1 MFIIVAPSPRNQP
14 KETYRFHVL
23 EMVGIADLSR
33 ANAFARMSNETNRTR
48 RDQMSSFTRRSLLV
62 AAGSA
67 LAANAMVRALRAAE
81 GPSPDQLLDD
91 LIKENQE
98 NGIGSGFDNASRNV
112 KLPKKSLPTLSPSTA
127 ETTQTSIAQYEAIV
141 AKGGW
146 PEVPPAE
153 GLRVGGRSPAVP
165 PLRERLAIAGDL
177 ELNSGDPLVFDS
189 YVDAAVRRFQVRH
202 GLHADGIVH
211 EPTLRALNVPAQGRL
226 AQLRTNAVRLKSLT
240 GNLGSR
246 IVVANIP
253 AAQIEAIENGVAVTR
268 HTAVAGKP
276 DRPSPD
282 IQSKIVQINF
292 NPFWTVPVSI
302 IRKDLIP
309 KMQAEPDYL
318 TKNHIRIFD
327 AKNNEL
333 SPAQIDWYSAEAVN
347 YKFKQDAGDFNSLG
361 SIRINFP
368 SPHGVYMHDT
378 PSKNLFGED
387 FRFASSGCM
396 RVQNVRELVYWIL
409 AETPGWSKAEI
420 DEVIKSGERKDA
432 KVAKP
437 LPLYWVYVTAWA
449 TPDGVVQFR
458 EDIYNRDGVN

>member
-1 MFIIVAPSPRNQP
+1 MKVSGTFDKQTMSAITRRSFLTTAA
-14 KETYRFHVL
+14 TGL
-23 EMVGIADLSR
+23 AAG
-33 ANAFARMSNETNRTR
+33 AFAR
-48 RDQMSSFTRRSLLV
+48 
-62 AAGSA
+62 AA
-67 LAANAMVRALRAAE
+67 RAAE
-81 GPSPDQLLDD
+81 GQTSDQMLDE
-91 LIKENQE
+91 LMRENQE
-98 NGIGSGFDNASRNV
+98 NGLGSGFDNSSRNV
-112 KLPKKSLPTLSPSTA
+112 RLPKKSLPTLSPSTA

-146 PEVPPAE
+146 PDVPASAD
-153 GLRVGGRSPAVP
+153 GLRVGAKGAAVP
-165 PLRERLAIAGDL
+165 ALRRRLSIAGDL
-177 ELNSGDPLVFDS
+177 ELNSGDPQVFDS

-202 GLHADGIVH
+202 GLHPDGVVH
-211 EPTLRALNVPAQGRL
+211 EATLHALNVSADRRL
-226 AQLRTNAVRLKSLT
+226 AQLRTNAVRLKALT
-240 GNLGSR
+240 GNLGNR

-253 AAQIEAIENGVAVTR
+253 AAQIEAIENGVAITR

-282 IQSKIVQINF
+282 LRTKITQINF

-318 TKNHIRIFD
+318 TRNHIRIFD
-327 AKNNEL
+327 PKNNEL
-333 SPAQIDWYSAEAVN
+333 QPSQIDWYSTEAVN

-361 SIRINFP
+361 SIKINFP
-368 SPHGVYMHDT
+368 SPDGVYMHDT

-409 AETPGWSKAEI
+409 AETPGWSKTEI

-458 EDIYNRDGVN
+458 DDIYNRDGVS

>member
-1 MFIIVAPSPRNQP
+1 MTEP
-14 KETYRFHVL
+14 
-23 EMVGIADLSR
+23 
-33 ANAFARMSNETNRTR
+33 
-48 RDQMSSFTRRSLLV
+48 FTRRAFLA
-62 AAGSA
+62 AAGAS
-67 LAANAMVRALRAAE
+67 LAAGGLARAAE
-81 GPSPDQLLDD
+81 DQTPDQTLDEMMR
-91 LIKENQE
+91 ENQDS
-98 NGIGSGFDNASRNV
+98 GLGSGFDNTSRNV

-127 ETTQTSIAQYEAIV
+127 ETTQASIAQYEAIV

-146 PEVPPAE
+146 PEVPAGE
-153 GLRVGGRSPAVP
+153 LSVGSRGPAVP
-165 PLRERLAIAGDL
+165 ALRARLSIAGDL
-177 ELNSGDPLVFDS
+177 ETNSGDPQVFDS
-189 YVDAAVRRFQVRH
+189 FVDAALRRFQIRH
-202 GLHADGIVH
+202 GLHPDGVVH
-211 EPTLRALNVPAQGRL
+211 EATLRALNVPAQARL

-282 IQSKIVQINF
+282 IQSKIIQINF
-292 NPFWTVPVSI
+292 NPFWTVPASI

-327 AKNNEL
+327 TKNNEQPP
-333 SPAQIDWYSAEAVN
+333 SQIDWYSTEAVN
-347 YKFKQDAGDFNSLG
+347 YKFKQDAGNFNSLG

-368 SPHGVYMHDT
+368 SAFGVYMHDT

-409 AETPGWSKAEI
+409 AESPGWSKAEI
-420 DEVIKSGERKDA
+420 DDVIKSGERKDA
-432 KVAKP
+432 KVAKA

-458 EDIYNRDGVN
+458 DDIYNRDGLAG

>member
-1 MFIIVAPSPRNQP
+1 MSAITRRSFLA
-14 KETYRFHVL
+14 TAATGL
-23 EMVGIADLSR
+23 AAG
-33 ANAFARMSNETNRTR
+33 AFAR
-48 RDQMSSFTRRSLLV
+48 
-62 AAGSA
+62 AA
-67 LAANAMVRALRAAE
+67 RAAE
-81 GPSPDQLLDD
+81 GQTSDQMLDE
-91 LIKENQE
+91 LMRENQE
-98 NGIGSGFDNASRNV
+98 NGLGSGFDNSSRNV
-112 KLPKKSLPTLSPSTA
+112 RLPKKSLPTLSPSTA
-127 ETTQTSIAQYEAIV
+127 ETTQTSIAQYETIV
-141 AKGGW
+141 TKGGW
-146 PEVPPAE
+146 PDIPAWAD
-153 GLRVGGRSPAVP
+153 GLRVGAKGPAVP
-165 PLRERLAIAGDL
+165 ALRRRLSVAGDL
-177 ELNSGDPLVFDS
+177 ELDSGDPQVFDS

-202 GLHADGIVH
+202 GLHSDGVVH
-211 EPTLRALNVPAQGRL
+211 EATLHALNVSADRRL
-226 AQLRTNAVRLKSLT
+226 AQLRTNAVRLKALT
-240 GNLGSR
+240 GNLGNR

-268 HTAVAGKP
+268 HIAVAGKP

-282 IQSKIVQINF
+282 LRTKITQINF

-318 TKNHIRIFD
+318 TRNHIRIFD
-327 AKNNEL
+327 PKNNEL
-333 SPAQIDWYSAEAVN
+333 QPSQIDWYSTEAVN

-361 SIRINFP
+361 SIKINFP
-368 SPHGVYMHDT
+368 SPDGVYMHDT

-396 RVQNVRELVYWIL
+396 RMQNVRELVYWIL
-409 AETPGWSKAEI
+409 AESPGWSKTEI

-458 EDIYNRDGVN
+458 DDIYNRDGVS

>member
-1 MFIIVAPSPRNQP
+1 
-14 KETYRFHVL
+14 
-23 EMVGIADLSR
+23 
-33 ANAFARMSNETNRTR
+33 MSG
-48 RDQMSSFTRRSLLV
+48 SSRRSFLS
-62 AAGSA
+62 AAGG
-67 LAANAMVRALRAAE
+67 LAATVLAGAARAAE
-81 GPSPDQLLDD
+81 GQTPDQLLEE
-91 LIKENQE
+91 LIRENQE
-98 NGIGSGFDNASRNV
+98 SGIGSGFDNASRSV
-112 KLPKKSLPTLSPSTA
+112 RLPKKTLPTLSPSTA
-127 ETTQTSIAQYEAIV
+127 ETTLVSIAQYEAIV

-146 PEVPPAE
+146 PDVPP
-153 GLRVGGRSPAVP
+153 GPDLRVGSRSVSVP
-165 PLRERLAIAGDL
+165 PLRRRLSIAGDL
-177 ELNSGDPLVFDS
+177 ELNSGEAQVFDS
-189 YVDAAVRRFQVRH
+189 YVDAGVRRFQVRH
-202 GLHADGIVH
+202 GLHPDGILH
-211 EPTLRALNVPAQGRL
+211 EATLHALNVPAERRL
-226 AQLRTNAVRLKSLT
+226 AQLRTNAVRLKALS
-240 GNLGSR
+240 GNLGNR

-253 AAQIEAIENGVAVTR
+253 AAQIEAIENGVAITR

-282 IQSKIVQINF
+282 VRSKITQINF

-327 AKNNEL
+327 PKNNEL
-333 SPAQIDWYSAEAVN
+333 QPSQIDWYSEEAVN
-347 YKFKQDAGDFNSLG
+347 YKFKQDAGNFNSLG
-361 SIRINFP
+361 SIKINFP
-368 SPHGVYMHDT
+368 SPDGVYMHDT

-437 LPLYWVYVTAWA
+437 LPLYWVYITAWA

-458 EDIYNRDGVN
+458 DDIYNRDTVS

>member
-1 MFIIVAPSPRNQP
+1 LR
-14 KETYRFHVL
+14 RR
-23 EMVGIADLSR
+23 LS
-33 ANAFARMSNETNRTR
+33 
-48 RDQMSSFTRRSLLV
+48 
-62 AAGSA
+62 
-67 LAANAMVRALRAAE
+67 
-81 GPSPDQLLDD
+81 
-91 LIKENQE
+91 
-98 NGIGSGFDNASRNV
+98 
-112 KLPKKSLPTLSPSTA
+112 
-127 ETTQTSIAQYEAIV
+127 
-141 AKGGW
+141 
-146 PEVPPAE
+146 
-153 GLRVGGRSPAVP
+153 
-165 PLRERLAIAGDL
+165 IAGDL
-177 ELNSGDPLVFDS
+177 ELNSGEAEVFDS

-211 EPTLRALNVPAQGRL
+211 EATLHALNVSAERRL
-226 AQLRTNAVRLKSLT
+226 AQLRTNAMRLKALT

-282 IQSKIVQINF
+282 LRSKITQINF
-292 NPFWTVPVSI
+292 NPFWTVPISI

-318 TKNHIRIFD
+318 TRNHIRIFD
-327 AKNNEL
+327 PKNNEL
-333 SPAQIDWYSAEAVN
+333 QPSQIDWYSTEAVN

-361 SIRINFP
+361 SMKINFP
-368 SPHGVYMHDT
+368 SPDGVYMHDT

-409 AETPGWSKAEI
+409 AETPGWSKTEI

-432 KVAKP
+432 KVLKP

-458 EDIYNRDGVN
+458 DDIYNRDSVS

>member
-1 MFIIVAPSPRNQP
+1 MSAP
-14 KETYRFHVL
+14 
-23 EMVGIADLSR
+23 
-33 ANAFARMSNETNRTR
+33 
-48 RDQMSSFTRRSLLV
+48 TRRSFLATSAGL
-62 AAGSA
+62 AAGA
-67 LAANAMVRALRAAE
+67 WTARAFAAE
-81 GPSPDQLLDD
+81 GQTSDQMLDE
-91 LIKENQE
+91 LMRENQD
-98 NGIGSGFDNASRNV
+98 NDIGSGFDNASRNV
-112 KLPKKSLPTLSPSTA
+112 RLPKKSLPTLSPSTA
-127 ETTQTSIAQYEAIV
+127 ETTQTSIAQYETIV

-146 PEVPPAE
+146 PNVPASAN
-153 GLRVGGRSPAVP
+153 GLRVGAKGAAVP
-165 PLRERLAIAGDL
+165 ALRQRLSIAGDL
-177 ELNSGDPLVFDS
+177 ELNSGEAQVFDS

-211 EPTLRALNVPAQGRL
+211 EATLHALNVPADQRL
-226 AQLRTNAVRLKSLT
+226 AQLRTNAVRLKALT
-240 GNLGSR
+240 GNLGNR

-282 IQSKIVQINF
+282 VRSKITQINF

-327 AKNNEL
+327 PKNNEL
-333 SPAQIDWYSAEAVN
+333 QPSQIDWYSNEAVN

-361 SIRINFP
+361 SLKINFP
-368 SPHGVYMHDT
+368 SPDGVYMHDT

-458 EDIYNRDGVN
+458 DDIYNRDGVS

>member
-1 MFIIVAPSPRNQP
+1 
-14 KETYRFHVL
+14 
-23 EMVGIADLSR
+23 
-33 ANAFARMSNETNRTR
+33 MSAI
-48 RDQMSSFTRRSLLV
+48 TRRSLLTTAATGL
-62 AAGSA
+62 AAGA
-67 LAANAMVRALRAAE
+67 LARAARAAE
-81 GPSPDQLLDD
+81 GQTSDQMLDE
-91 LIKENQE
+91 LMRENQE
-98 NGIGSGFDNASRNV
+98 NGLGSGFDNSSRNV
-112 KLPKKSLPTLSPSTA
+112 RLPKKSLPTLSPSTA
-127 ETTQTSIAQYEAIV
+127 ETTQTSIAQYETIV

-146 PEVPPAE
+146 PDVSASADD
-153 GLRVGGRSPAVP
+153 LRVGANGPAVP
-165 PLRERLAIAGDL
+165 ALRRRLSIAGDL
-177 ELNSGDPLVFDS
+177 ELNSGDPQVFDS

-202 GLHADGIVH
+202 GLHSDGVVH
-211 EPTLRALNVPAQGRL
+211 EATLHALNVSADRRL
-226 AQLRTNAVRLKSLT
+226 AQLRTNAVRLKALT
-240 GNLGSR
+240 GNLGNR

-282 IQSKIVQINF
+282 LRTKITQINF

-327 AKNNEL
+327 PKNNEL
-333 SPAQIDWYSAEAVN
+333 QPSQIDWYSTEAVN

-361 SIRINFP
+361 SIKINFP
-368 SPHGVYMHDT
+368 SPDGVYMHDT

-409 AETPGWSKAEI
+409 QESPGWSRPEI

-432 KVAKP
+432 KVAKAV
-437 LPLYWVYVTAWA
+437 PLYWVYVTAWA

-458 EDIYNRDGVN
+458 DDIYNRDGFGGQANAVKG

>member
-1 MFIIVAPSPRNQP
+1 MRLVKLCYEMRCGLNRIAANLLMSP
-14 KETYRFHVL
+14 T
-23 EMVGIADLSR
+23 
-33 ANAFARMSNETNRTR
+33 
-48 RDQMSSFTRRSLLV
+48 TRRSFLAS
-62 AAGSA
+62 AAG
-67 LAANAMVRALRAAE
+67 LAASAVARRVAAAE
-81 GPSPDQLLDD
+81 GPQTSDQMLDE
-91 LIKENQE
+91 LMRANQE
-98 NGIGSGFDNASRNV
+98 NDASSFDNASRNV
-112 KLPKKSLPTLSPSTA
+112 RLPKKSLPTLSPSTA
-127 ETTQTSIAQYEAIV
+127 ETTQTSVAQYEAIV

-146 PEVPPAE
+146 PNVPSSAN
-153 GLRVGGRSPAVP
+153 GLSVGAKGPAVP
-165 PLRERLAIAGDL
+165 ALRQRLSLAGDL
-177 ELNSGDPLVFDS
+177 ELNSGDAQVFDS

-202 GLHADGIVH
+202 GLHGDGIVR
-211 EPTLRALNVPAQGRL
+211 EPTLHALNVPADQRL
-226 AQLRTNAVRLKSLT
+226 AQLRTNAVRLKALS
-240 GNLGSR
+240 GNLGNR

-282 IQSKIVQINF
+282 VRSKITQINF

-318 TKNHIRIFD
+318 TRNHIRIFD
-327 AKNNEL
+327 PKNNEL
-333 SPAQIDWYSAEAVN
+333 APSEIDWYSTQAVN

-361 SIRINFP
+361 SMKINFP
-368 SPHGVYMHDT
+368 SPDGVYMHDT

-409 AETPGWSKAEI
+409 AESQGWSKAEI

-458 EDIYNRDGVN
+458 DDIYNRDGVS

>member
-1 MFIIVAPSPRNQP
+1 
-14 KETYRFHVL
+14 
-23 EMVGIADLSR
+23 
-33 ANAFARMSNETNRTR
+33 MSAI
-48 RDQMSSFTRRSLLV
+48 TRRSFLST
-62 AAGSA
+62 AATGLAASA
-67 LAANAMVRALRAAE
+67 LARGARAAE
-81 GPSPDQLLDD
+81 GQTSDQMLDE
-91 LIKENQE
+91 LMRENQE
-98 NGIGSGFDNASRNV
+98 NGLGSGFDNSSRNV
-112 KLPKKSLPTLSPSTA
+112 RLPKKSLPTLSPSTA
-127 ETTQTSIAQYEAIV
+127 ETTQTSIAQYETIV

-146 PEVPPAE
+146 PDVPASAD
-153 GLRVGGRSPAVP
+153 GLRVGAKGPAVP
-165 PLRERLAIAGDL
+165 ALRRRLSIAGDL
-177 ELNSGDPLVFDS
+177 ELNSGDPQVFDS

-202 GLHADGIVH
+202 GLHSDGVVH
-211 EPTLRALNVPAQGRL
+211 EATLHALNVSADRRL
-226 AQLRTNAVRLKSLT
+226 AQLRTNAVRLKALT
-240 GNLGSR
+240 GNLGNR

-253 AAQIEAIENGVAVTR
+253 AAQIEAIENGVAITR

-282 IQSKIVQINF
+282 LRTKITQINF

-318 TKNHIRIFD
+318 TRNHIRIFD
-327 AKNNEL
+327 PKNNEL
-333 SPAQIDWYSAEAVN
+333 QPSQIDWYSTEAVN

-361 SIRINFP
+361 SLKINFP
-368 SPHGVYMHDT
+368 SPDGVYMHDT

-409 AETPGWSKAEI
+409 AETPGWLKTEI
-420 DEVIKSGERKDA
+420 DDVIKSGERKDA

-458 EDIYNRDGVN
+458 DDIYNRDGVS

>member
-1 MFIIVAPSPRNQP
+1 
-14 KETYRFHVL
+14 
-23 EMVGIADLSR
+23 
-33 ANAFARMSNETNRTR
+33 MSAI
-48 RDQMSSFTRRSLLV
+48 TRRSFLTTAATGL
-62 AAGSA
+62 AAGA
-67 LAANAMVRALRAAE
+67 LARAVRAAE
-81 GPSPDQLLDD
+81 GQTSDQMLDE
-91 LIKENQE
+91 LMRENQE
-98 NGIGSGFDNASRNV
+98 NGLGSGFDNSSRNV
-112 KLPKKSLPTLSPSTA
+112 RLPKKSLPTLSPSTA
-127 ETTQTSIAQYEAIV
+127 ETTQTSIAQYETIV

-146 PEVPPAE
+146 PDVPGSAD
-153 GLRVGGRSPAVP
+153 GLRVGAKGPGVPA
-165 PLRERLAIAGDL
+165 LRRRLSIAGDL
-177 ELNSGDPLVFDS
+177 ELNSGDAQVFDS

-202 GLHADGIVH
+202 GLHSDGVVH
-211 EPTLRALNVPAQGRL
+211 EATLHALNVSADRRL
-226 AQLRTNAVRLKSLT
+226 AQLRTNAVRLKALT
-240 GNLGSR
+240 GNLGNR

-253 AAQIEAIENGVAVTR
+253 AAQIEAIENGVAITR

-282 IQSKIVQINF
+282 LRTKITQINF

-309 KMQAEPDYL
+309 KMQAKPHYL
-318 TKNHIRIFD
+318 TRNHIRIFD
-327 AKNNEL
+327 PRNNEL
-333 SPAQIDWYSAEAVN
+333 QPSQIDWYSTEAVN

-361 SIRINFP
+361 SLKINFP
-368 SPHGVYMHDT
+368 SPDGVYMHDT

-409 AETPGWSKAEI
+409 AETPGWSKTEI

-458 EDIYNRDGVN
+458 DDIYNRDSVS

>member
-1 MFIIVAPSPRNQP
+1 M
-14 KETYRFHVL
+14 
-23 EMVGIADLSR
+23 
-33 ANAFARMSNETNRTR
+33 TR
-48 RDQMSSFTRRSLLV
+48 SLTRRSFLAHAGAGF
-62 AAGSA
+62 AASA
-67 LAANAMVRALRAAE
+67 LVRGAHAAE
-81 GPSPDQLLDD
+81 DQTPDQMLND
-91 LIKENQE
+91 LIKENQDS
-98 NGIGSGFDNASRNV
+98 GLGSGFDNASRTV

-127 ETTQTSIAQYEAIV
+127 ETTQTSIAQYETIV

-146 PEVPPAE
+146 PEVPGAE
-153 GLRVGGRSPAVP
+153 ALRVGVKSPSVP
-165 PLRERLAIAGDL
+165 ALRTRLSIAGDL
-177 ELNSGDPLVFDS
+177 ELNSGEPQVFDS
-189 YVDAAVRRFQVRH
+189 YVDAAVRRFQIRH
-202 GLHADGIVH
+202 GLHPDGIVH
-211 EPTLRALNVPAQGRL
+211 DATLRALNVPAQNRL

-240 GNLGSR
+240 GNLGNR

-282 IQSKIVQINF
+282 VRSKITQINF

-318 TKNHIRIFD
+318 TRNHIRIFD
-327 AKNNEL
+327 PKNNEL
-333 SPAQIDWYSAEAVN
+333 PPTQIDWYSAEAVN

-361 SIRINFP
+361 SMKINFP
-368 SPHGVYMHDT
+368 SPDGVYMHDT

-409 AETPGWSKAEI
+409 TETPGWSKAEI

-458 EDIYNRDGVN
+458 EDIYNRDGVS

>member
-1 MFIIVAPSPRNQP
+1 MA
-14 KETYRFHVL
+14 
-23 EMVGIADLSR
+23 GIADLSL
-33 ANAFARMSNETNRTR
+33 ANAFARISNETNRTR

-62 AAGSA
+62 AAGSG

-81 GPSPDQLLDD
+81 GQSPDQLLDD

-112 KLPKKSLPTLSPSTA
+112 KLPKRSLPTLSPSTA

-153 GLRVGGRSPAVP
+153 GLRVGGRSPAVR

-211 EPTLRALNVPAQGRL
+211 EPTLRALNVPAQARL

-309 KMQAEPDYL
+309 RMQAEPDYL

-409 AETPGWSKAEI
+409 TETPGWSKAEI

-432 KVAKP
+432 KAAKP

-458 EDIYNRDGVN
+458 EDIYNRDGVS

>member
-1 MFIIVAPSPRNQP
+1 MNSLHVFAKPGFAGLSASTGFAMKCHSGFALLTPGMTRDRNLDRHP
-14 KETYRFHVL
+14 
-23 EMVGIADLSR
+23 
-33 ANAFARMSNETNRTR
+33 
-48 RDQMSSFTRRSLLV
+48 MSSLTRRSFLATAGAGL
-62 AAGSA
+62 AASA
-67 LAANAMVRALRAAE
+67 LARGAGAAE
-81 GPSPDQLLDD
+81 GQTSDQMLDE

-146 PEVPPAE
+146 PEVQPAE
-153 GLRVGGRSPAVP
+153 GLRVGAKSPVVP
-165 PLRERLAIAGDL
+165 ALRERLAIAGDL
-177 ELNSGDPLVFDS
+177 ELNSGDRQVFDS

-211 EPTLRALNVPAQGRL
+211 EATLHALNVPAERRL

-240 GNLGSR
+240 GNLGNR

-282 IQSKIVQINF
+282 VRSKITQINF

-318 TKNHIRIFD
+318 TKNHIRIYD
-327 AKNNEL
+327 AKNNEQPP
-333 SPAQIDWYSAEAVN
+333 SQIDWYSAEAVN

-361 SIRINFP
+361 SMKINFP
-368 SPHGVYMHDT
+368 SPDGVYMHDT

-458 EDIYNRDGVN
+458 EDIYNRDGVS

>member
-1 MFIIVAPSPRNQP
+1 MTS
-14 KETYRFHVL
+14 L
-23 EMVGIADLSR
+23 
-33 ANAFARMSNETNRTR
+33 
-48 RDQMSSFTRRSLLV
+48 TRRSFLANAGAGL
-62 AAGSA
+62 AASA
-67 LAANAMVRALRAAE
+67 LVSGARAADDQT
-81 GPSPDQLLDD
+81 PDQMLND
-91 LIKENQE
+91 LIRENQDS
-98 NGIGSGFDNASRNV
+98 GLGSGFDNASRNV

-127 ETTQTSIAQYEAIV
+127 ETTQTSIAQYETIV

-146 PEVPPAE
+146 PEVSGGE
-153 GLRVGGRSPAVP
+153 GLRVGVKSPAVP
-165 PLRERLAIAGDL
+165 SLRARLSVAGDL
-177 ELNSGDPLVFDS
+177 ELNSGEREVFDS

-202 GLHADGIVH
+202 GLHADGVVH
-211 EPTLRALNVPAQGRL
+211 DTTLRALNVPAEKRL
-226 AQLRTNAVRLKSLT
+226 MQLRTNAVRLKSLS
-240 GNLGSR
+240 GNLGNR

-253 AAQIEAIENGVAVTR
+253 AAQIEAIENGVAITR

-282 IQSKIVQINF
+282 VHSKITQINF

-318 TKNHIRIFD
+318 TRNHIRIFD
-327 AKNNEL
+327 PRNNEL
-333 SPAQIDWYSAEAVN
+333 PPSQIDWYSAEAVN

-361 SIRINFP
+361 SMKINFP
-368 SPHGVYMHDT
+368 SPDGVYMHDT
-378 PSKNLFGED
+378 PSKGLFGED

-409 AETPGWSKAEI
+409 ADSPGWSKPEI

-432 KVAKP
+432 KVTKP

-458 EDIYNRDGVN
+458 DDIYNRDGLAG

>member
-1 MFIIVAPSPRNQP
+1 MTAHS
-14 KETYRFHVL
+14 
-23 EMVGIADLSR
+23 
-33 ANAFARMSNETNRTR
+33 
-48 RDQMSSFTRRSLLV
+48 RRSFLTA
-62 AAGSA
+62 AAG
-67 LAANAMVRALRAAE
+67 LAASAWAGGAHALE
-81 GPSPDQLLDD
+81 GQTPDQLLEE
-91 LIKENQE
+91 LIRENQDS
-98 NGIGSGFDNASRNV
+98 GIGSGFDNAASAR
-112 KLPKKSLPTLSPSTA
+112 LPKKTLPTLSPSTA
-127 ETTQTSIAQYEAIV
+127 ETTQVSIAQYEGIV

-146 PEVPPAE
+146 PQVPPAPD
-153 GLRVGGRSPAVP
+153 LRVGSRSASVP
-165 PLRERLAIAGDL
+165 PLRQRLVIAGDL
-177 ELNSGDPLVFDS
+177 ELNSGEAQIFDS
-189 YVDAAVRRFQVRH
+189 YVEAAVRRFQIRH
-202 GLHADGIVH
+202 GLHPDGILH
-211 EPTLRALNVPAQGRL
+211 EATLHALNVSAERRL
-226 AQLRTNAVRLKSLT
+226 SQLRTNAVRLKALT
-240 GNLGSR
+240 GNLGNR

-253 AAQIEAIENGVAVTR
+253 AAQIEAIENGIAVTR

-282 IQSKIVQINF
+282 VRSKITQINF

-327 AKNNEL
+327 PKNNEL
-333 SPAQIDWYSAEAVN
+333 LPSQIDWYSEEAVN
-347 YKFKQDAGDFNSLG
+347 YKFKQDAGNFNSLG
-361 SIRINFP
+361 SIKINFP
-368 SPHGVYMHDT
+368 SPDGVYMHDT

-437 LPLYWVYVTAWA
+437 LPLYWVYITAWA

-458 EDIYNRDGVN
+458 DDIYNRDTVS

>member
-1 MFIIVAPSPRNQP
+1 MTKALTRRIF
-14 KETYRFHVL
+14 L
-23 EMVGIADLSR
+23 
-33 ANAFARMSNETNRTR
+33 ANAGAGVAVGALARAARAEGQTP
-48 RDQMSSFTRRSLLV
+48 DQML
-62 AAGSA
+62 
-67 LAANAMVRALRAAE
+67 
-81 GPSPDQLLDD
+81 DQ

-98 NGIGSGFDNASRNV
+98 TGFDSFDNASRNV

-127 ETTQTSIAQYEAIV
+127 ETTEASIAQYETIV
-141 AKGGW
+141 ARGGW
-146 PEVPPAE
+146 PEMPDVT
-153 GLRVGGRSPAVP
+153 GLRVGAKSPAVP
-165 PLRERLAIAGDL
+165 PLRERLSIAGDL

-189 YVDAAVRRFQVRH
+189 YVDAAVHRFQVRH
-202 GLHADGIVH
+202 GLNADGVVR
-211 EPTLRALNVPAQGRL
+211 EATLRALNVPAQTRL
-226 AQLRTNAVRLKSLT
+226 AQLKTNAVRLKSLT
-240 GNLGSR
+240 GNLGNR

-327 AKNNEL
+327 ARNNEL
-333 SPAQIDWYSAEAVN
+333 PPSQIDWYSAEAVN

-368 SPHGVYMHDT
+368 SVRGVYMHDT

-409 AETPGWSKAEI
+409 AESPGWSKAEI

-458 EDIYNRDGVN
+458 DDIYNRDGFGSQTNTSRG

>member
-1 MFIIVAPSPRNQP
+1 MTAV
-14 KETYRFHVL
+14 
-23 EMVGIADLSR
+23 
-33 ANAFARMSNETNRTR
+33 
-48 RDQMSSFTRRSLLV
+48 TRRSFLANAGAGL
-62 AAGSA
+62 AASA
-67 LAANAMVRALRAAE
+67 LVGAARAADDQT
-81 GPSPDQLLDD
+81 PDQMLND
-91 LIKENQE
+91 LIRENQDS
-98 NGIGSGFDNASRNV
+98 GLGSGFDNASRNV

-127 ETTQTSIAQYEAIV
+127 ETTQTSIAQYETIV

-146 PEVPPAE
+146 PEVSGGE
-153 GLRVGGRSPAVP
+153 GLRVGVKSPAVP
-165 PLRERLAIAGDL
+165 SLRARLSSVGDL
-177 ELNSGDPLVFDS
+177 ELNSGEREVFDS
-189 YVDAAVRRFQVRH
+189 YVDAAVRRFQLRH
-202 GLHADGIVH
+202 GLHADGVVH
-211 EPTLRALNVPAQGRL
+211 DATLRALNVPAERRL
-226 AQLRTNAVRLKSLT
+226 AQLRTNAVRLKSLS
-240 GNLGSR
+240 GNLGNR

-282 IQSKIVQINF
+282 VHSKIVQINF

-318 TKNHIRIFD
+318 TRNHIRIFD
-327 AKNNEL
+327 PKNNEL
-333 SPAQIDWYSAEAVN
+333 PPSQIDWYSAEAVN

-361 SIRINFP
+361 SMKINFP
-368 SPHGVYMHDT
+368 SPDGVYMHDT
-378 PSKNLFGED
+378 PSKGLFGED

-409 AETPGWSKAEI
+409 ADSPGWSKAEI

-432 KVAKP
+432 KVTKP

-458 EDIYNRDGVN
+458 DDIYNRDGLAG

>member
-1 MFIIVAPSPRNQP
+1 
-14 KETYRFHVL
+14 
-23 EMVGIADLSR
+23 
-33 ANAFARMSNETNRTR
+33 MSAW
-48 RDQMSSFTRRSLLV
+48 TRRSLLI
-62 AAGSA
+62 AAGTS
-67 LAANAMVRALRAAE
+67 LAASAMARGVLAAE
-81 GPSPDQLLDD
+81 GPTPDQLLDE

-98 NGIGSGFDNASRNV
+98 NGLGSGFDNASRNV
-112 KLPKKSLPTLSPSTA
+112 RLPKKSLPTLSPSTA
-127 ETTQTSIAQYEAIV
+127 ETTQTSIAQYESIV
-141 AKGGW
+141 AEGGW

-153 GLRVGGRSPAVP
+153 GLRVGVKSPVVP
-165 PLRERLAIAGDL
+165 PLRERLSIAGDL
-177 ELNSGDPLVFDS
+177 ELNSGDPQVFDS

-211 EPTLRALNVPAQGRL
+211 EPTLRALNVPAQTRL
-226 AQLRTNAVRLKSLT
+226 AQLKTNAVRLKSLT
-240 GNLGSR
+240 GNLGTR

-253 AAQIEAIENGVAVTR
+253 AAQIEAIENGVAITR

-282 IQSKIVQINF
+282 IRSKIVQINF

-327 AKNNEL
+327 GKNNEL
-333 SPAQIDWYSAEAVN
+333 QPSQIDWYSAEAVN
-347 YKFKQDAGDFNSLG
+347 FKFKQDAGDFNSLG

-368 SPHGVYMHDT
+368 SPDGVYMHDT

-409 AETPGWSKAEI
+409 AETPGWSKGEI

-437 LPLYWVYVTAWA
+437 LPLYWVYITAWA

-458 EDIYNRDGVN
+458 DDIYNRDGVS